1 MQIHLPII
9 EPHTLFTL
17 VVFRDMHRK
26 ETSNLRSRPPEMI
39 GKLRLRLNT
48 LQTGETY
55 KAKLPML
62 GNRKEG
68 GHHNADLQLEIKVEQ
83 LITSTRFC

>member
-1 MQIHLPII
+1 MTGILILSQVHLPLI

-26 ETSNLRSRPPEMI
+26 ETSNMRSRPPEMI

-48 LQTGETY
+48 LATGELY
-55 KAKLPML
+55 EANLPML
-62 GNRKEG
+62 GNRKQG
-68 GHHNADLQLEIKVEQ
+68 GHHNADAQLSIKV
-83 LITSTRFC
+83 L